1 MRFSSVSQ
9 KRFDPRHS
17 PNRPRTNFYP
27 IKRYLMR
34 QKKMRKCACQQIF
47 MGVGL
52 LQGGVL
58 TGKSHIASSSEMA
71 KIACYT
77 LCKTLQ
83 CSGTVLK
90 VLLRCLQP
98 KLVLVFGIRS
108 GVRSAGGGG
117 GGSSRR
123 SVKYEVSA
131 TICNH
136 GYSPQNLRLLTI
148 CCLRSASRAPSR
160 SNRTKLF
167 DINNHTQYYPI
178 RNKSPPLKRR

>member
-1 MRFSSVSQ
+1 MGKNGGNVAFLLPTSRDYSYIHTPILRFSSDSQ

-27 IKRYLMR
+27 IKRYLR
-34 QKKMRKCACQQIF
+34 RPRKMRYRLSHQIF

-58 TGKSHIASSSEMA
+58 TGKSHIASSSEMV

-90 VLLRCLQP
+90 LLLRCLQP
-98 KLVLVFGIRS
+98 KLVLVRFIRFV
-108 GVRSAGGGG
+108 G
-117 GGSSRR
+117 
-123 SVKYEVSA
+123 
-131 TICNH
+131 
-136 GYSPQNLRLLTI
+136 
-148 CCLRSASRAPSR
+148 
-160 SNRTKLF
+160 
-167 DINNHTQYYPI
+167 
-178 RNKSPPLKRR
+178 

>member
-1 MRFSSVSQ
+1 M
-9 KRFDPRHS
+9 
-17 PNRPRTNFYP
+17 
-27 IKRYLMR
+27 IKNKLIANPVRR

-98 KLVLVFGIRS
+98 KLVLLPLS
-108 GVRSAGGGG
+108 NAGP
-117 GGSSRR
+117 RF
-123 SVKYEVSA
+123 K
-131 TICNH
+131 
-136 GYSPQNLRLLTI
+136 
-148 CCLRSASRAPSR
+148 
-160 SNRTKLF
+160 
-167 DINNHTQYYPI
+167 
-178 RNKSPPLKRR
+178 KS